1 MWISDVTF
9 AGNIAKFAGGAI
21 FIDFTEIDKNLRM
34 CDATF
39 FMIGLLTSA
48 FIQNTAY
55 SGGTAVYIRAP
66 VDSNVFQMTIV
77 STIFHRNFNPDDIL
91 QRKYDCAVLYLSC
104 VDGITIMN
112 STFSDN
118 NCTSVLAESSTFHL

>member
-1 MWISDVTF
+1 M
-9 AGNIAKFAGGAI
+9 
-21 FIDFTEIDKNLRM
+21 
-34 CDATF
+34 
-39 FMIGLLTSA
+39 
-48 FIQNTAY
+48 
-55 SGGTAVYIRAP
+55 YIRVPA
-66 VDSNVFQMTIV
+66 DYNLFQMTIV

-118 NCTSVLAESSTFHL
+118 NCTSVLAESSTFHLQGTVGFYRNTGYSDGALAFHCNMYCGFIMPGVFSMVLNPTPLCT

>member
-1 MWISDVTF
+1 MWINDVTF
-9 AGNIAKFAGGAI
+9 VGNIAMFGCI
-21 FIDFTEIDKNLRM
+21 FIELSQITRNLRM
-34 CDATF
+34 CNATF
-39 FMIGLLTSA
+39 FTIHLFTST

-55 SGGTAVYIRAP
+55 SGGTAVYISAP

-104 VDGITIMN
+104 VESIAIEN
-112 STFSDN
+112 SVT
-118 NCTSVLAESSTFHL
+118 TSVPQVWQTAQYFNSSEQ